1 MTIMLRKEQKA
12 ASGEGQ
18 TARKFQSNCHLITV
32 GGKWAVTAG
41 PDKEN
46 CPEIPEQLPHITVE
60 RRANGNRRNYFQH
73 TLFPK
78 PYPLIRTNPAR
89 PYDKTTGHFHSG
101 SLTFK
106 MTEQKENERMC
117 IQKEAHLH
125 GYASLSCSC
134 IV

>member
-1 MTIMLRKEQKA
+1 
-12 ASGEGQ
+12 G
-18 TARKFQSNCHLITV
+18 
-32 GGKWAVTAG
+32 
-41 PDKEN
+41 EN

>member
-12 ASGEGQ
+12 ASKEGK
-18 TARKFQSNCHLITV
+18 TVRKIQSNCHM
-32 GGKWAVTAG
+32 
-41 PDKEN
+41 
-46 CPEIPEQLPHITVE
+46 ITVE
-60 RRANGNRRNYFQH
+60 RSANGNRRNYFQH